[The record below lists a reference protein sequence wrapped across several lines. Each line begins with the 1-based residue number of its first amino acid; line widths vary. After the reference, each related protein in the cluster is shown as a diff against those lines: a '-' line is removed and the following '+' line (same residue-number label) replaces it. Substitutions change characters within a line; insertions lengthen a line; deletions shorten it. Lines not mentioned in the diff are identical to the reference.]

1 MLAVGLQ
8 QAKLYSK
15 NPCLLARDIED
26 EARDVYWVEDASLP
40 CLSCKDNTPLS
51 LVSKKTIF
59 ALKKKYRVP
68 DRTLKKIQNFYKSDR
83 TNLDLRGDDSL
94 GARIMVQ
101 EIESTILGS
110 LKRKYRDPNSR
121 LVPYYDPELSGRIAL
136 HTSAIGPSSSGKS
149 TIVSKILEANFN
161 NGTTIW
167 IFSPTATTDPV
178 WKNMQK
184 EIGRKRVR
192 LVDTSKIV
200 APIDLES
207 QIGRGNVIVFD
218 DQDAVLPE
226 NERYTS
232 ALCSRAQYEGRH
244 MTDKHKRGIVCFS
257 IFHDGF
263 SRRVKSLKSTNI
275 ESSRVI
281 LFPNQQRHVA
291 RKVMKTRL
299 GYSSAQIKE
308 VFDFVN
314 SKDRWIMLVQH
325 CPSCC
330 ITSTGVLL
338 L

>member
-1 MLAVGLQ
+1 MLAVGIQ
-8 QAKLYSK
+8 QAKLYSNK
-15 NPCLLARDIED
+15 PCLLAKDVD
-26 EARDVYWVEDASLP
+26 DASKDVYWVENASLP
-40 CLSCKDNTPLS
+40 CLSCKDNPLQ
-51 LVSKKTIF
+51 LVSKKKMYN
-59 ALKKKYRVP
+59 LKKKYRVP
-68 DRTLKKIQNFYKSDR
+68 DRVLKKIENFYKSDR
-83 TNLDLRGDDSL
+83 EMIDLKGDNTL

-101 EIESTILGS
+101 EIEDSILGS

-121 LVPYYDPELSGRIAL
+121 LIPYYDAELSGRIAL

-149 TIVSKILEANFN
+149 TIVSKILETNFN

-167 IFSPTATTDPV
+167 IFSPTATSDPV
-178 WKNMQK
+178 WKELQHS
-184 EIGRKRVR
+184 IGRKRVR

-200 APIDLES
+200 TPIDLET

-218 DQDAVLPE
+218 DQDAVLPQ

-244 MTDKHKRGIVCFS
+244 MTDKNKRGIVCFS

-275 ESSRVI
+275 ESSRVV

-308 VFDFVN
+308 IFDFVEP
-314 SKDRWIMLVQH
+314 KDRWIMLVQH
-325 CPSCC
+325 CPACC
-330 ITSTGVLL
+330 ITRTGVLL
-338 L
+338 I

>member
-1 MLAVGLQ
+1 MLAVGIQ

-15 NPCLLARDIED
+15 NPCLLAKDLNDESKDI
-26 EARDVYWVEDASLP
+26 YWVEDASLP
-40 CLSCKDNTPLS
+40 CLSCKDNPMD
-51 LVSKKTIF
+51 LVTKKQIF
-59 ALKKKYRVP
+59 ALQKKYRVP
-68 DRTLKKIQNFYKSDR
+68 ARVLKKIQAFYKSDR
-83 TNLDLRGDDSL
+83 EMLDLKADDSL
-94 GARIMVQ
+94 GARIMIQ
-101 EIESTILGS
+101 EIEGTILGS
-110 LKRKYRDPNSR
+110 LKRKYRSANAR
-121 LVPYYDPELSGRIAL
+121 YLPYYDPELSGRIAL

-167 IFSPTATTDPV
+167 IFSPTATSDPV
-178 WKNMQK
+178 WKTLQK
-184 EIGRKRVR
+184 EVGRKRVR
-192 LVDTSKIV
+192 LVDTSRIV
-200 APIDLES
+200 TPIDLES

-291 RKVMKTRL
+291 KKVMKNRL
-299 GYSSAQIKE
+299 GYSSQQIKE
-308 VFDFVN
+308 IFDFVEP
-314 SKDRWIMLVQH
+314 KDRWIMLVQH
-325 CPSCC
+325 CPACC
-330 ITSTGVLL
+330 ITRTGVLL

>member
-1 MLAVGLQ
+1 MLAVGLR
-8 QAKLYSK
+8 QARNYSTK
-15 NPCLLARDIED
+15 PCLIARNLED
-26 EARDVYWVEDASLP
+26 EAKNIYWVEDASLP
-40 CLSCKDNTPLS
+40 CLSCKGNPLD
-51 LVSKKTIF
+51 LVSKKTLF
-59 ALKKKYRVP
+59 QLKKKYRVQ
-68 DRTLKKIQNFYKSDR
+68 DKAVQQIQDFYASDKDTLDLKKYDN
-83 TNLDLRGDDSL
+83 L

-101 EIESTILGS
+101 DIENSILRK
-110 LKRKYRDPNSR
+110 LKTQYRDPSAQYI
-121 LVPYYDPELSGRIAL
+121 PHYDAEMSGRIAL

-149 TIVSKILEANFN
+149 TIVMQILEHNFMK
-161 NGTTIW
+161 GPVIW
-167 IFSPTATTDPV
+167 IMSPTATTDPV
-178 WKNMQK
+178 WKRLQK
-184 EIGRKRVR
+184 ELGKKKVR
-192 LVDTSKIV
+192 LLDTSKIV

-218 DQDAVLPE
+218 DQDAVLPQ

-244 MTDKHKRGIVCFS
+244 MVNKSHRGIVCFS

-291 RKVMKTRL
+291 KKVMKNRL
-299 GYSSAQIKE
+299 GYSTAQIKE
-308 VFDFVN
+308 IFEFVVP
-314 SKDRWIMLVQH
+314 KDRWIMLVQH
-325 CPSCC
+325 CPACC

>member
-1 MLAVGLQ
+1 MLAIGLT
-8 QAKLYSK
+8 QAKQYSK
-15 NPCLLARDIED
+15 KPCLLAKDLND
-26 EARDVYWVEDASLP
+26 ESKNIYWVEDAPLP
-40 CLSCKDNTPLS
+40 CLSCKDNPLS
-51 LVSKKTIF
+51 LVTKKSIF
-59 ALKKKYRVP
+59 KLKKKYRVP
-68 DRTLKKIQNFYKSDR
+68 DAVIKKIQKFYASDK
-83 TNLDLRGDDSL
+83 TTLNLMEHDSL
-94 GARIMVQ
+94 GSRILVQ
-101 EIESTILGS
+101 DIEAIILGS
-110 LKRKYRDPNSR
+110 LKKKYRNPNANYM
-121 LVPYYDPELSGRIAL
+121 PYYDAELSGRIAL
-136 HTSAIGPSSSGKS
+136 HSSAIGPSSSGKS
-149 TIVSKILEANFN
+149 TIVSQILENNFN
-161 NGTTIW
+161 DTTIW
-167 IFSPTATTDPV
+167 IMSPTATSDPV
-178 WKNMQK
+178 WKQLQRQLTK
-184 EIGRKRVR
+184 KKVKLI
-192 LVDTSKIV
+192 DTSKIV

-244 MTDKHKRGIVCFS
+244 MTNKNNRGIVCFS

-291 RKVMKTRL
+291 RKVMKNRL
-299 GYSSAQIKE
+299 GYTSAQIKE
-308 VFDFVN
+308 IFDFVI

-325 CPSCC
+325 CPACC